1 MKIMKWK
8 ELVEEVEKQLKEQG
22 AGMNAEVDYID
33 IGMIYDGITVIV
45 DDSEDRI
52 TVAIFS

>member
-33 IGMIYDGITVIV
+33 IGMISDGISVIV
-45 DDSEDRI
+45 DDCEDRI